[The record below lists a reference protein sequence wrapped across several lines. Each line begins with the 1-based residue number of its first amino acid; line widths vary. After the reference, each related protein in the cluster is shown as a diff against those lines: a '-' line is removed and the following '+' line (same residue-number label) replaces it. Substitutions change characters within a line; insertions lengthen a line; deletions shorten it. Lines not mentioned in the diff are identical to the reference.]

1 MNGQGLQ
8 PDTFPGDGFRGGV
21 IDLAGNGGDGNHALL
36 WVIFTLLLIVLV
48 VTLVSLFLD
57 EYRRTQEAH
66 ADGHDGSPPTDEH
79 EAPTQV
85 VDLQPESPQAEAQA
99 ASAQADEQPASAG
112 GDALSVLDTRYAAGE
127 VTRRDYLR
135 IRKDIL
141 GPEAAAS

>member
-48 VTLVSLFLD
+48 VTLVSLFLN

-66 ADGHDGSPPTDEH
+66 ADGPPPTDEH

-85 VDLQPESPQAEAQA
+85 VDLQPESPQADMQA
-99 ASAQADEQPASAG
+99 ASAQADEQPAPAG
-112 GDALSVLDTRYAAGE
+112 GDALAVLDTRYAAGE
-127 VTRRDYLR
+127 VTRRGHLR

-141 GPEAAAS
+141 APEAVPS

>member
-1 MNGQGLQ
+1 MNGQELQ
-8 PDTFPGDGFRGGV
+8 PDTFPGDGFGRGV

-57 EYRRTQEAH
+57 EYRRTQTAD
-66 ADGHDGSPPTDEH
+66 ADGHDVPPPVDEH
-79 EAPTQV
+79 DAPTQV
-85 VDLQPESPQAEAQA
+85 VDVQPESPHVDVQA
-99 ASAQADEQPASAG
+99 ASSEADEQPAAA
-112 GDALSVLDTRYAAGE
+112 GDALAVLDTRYAAGE

-141 GPEAAAS
+141 GPEAAPS

>member
-8 PDTFPGDGFRGGV
+8 PDTFPGDSFRGGV
-21 IDLAGNGGDGNHALL
+21 IDLAGNGGDGNHTLL

-57 EYRRTQEAH
+57 EYRRTQEA
-66 ADGHDGSPPTDEH
+66 AAEGHDGLPPTDEH
-79 EAPTQV
+79 QEASTV
-85 VDLQPESPQAEAQA
+85 VDLQPESPQDDPQA
-99 ASAQADEQPASAG
+99 ASVQAEEQPAPAG
-112 GDALSVLDTRYAAGE
+112 RDALSVLDTRYAAGE

-141 GPEAAAS
+141 GPEAAPS